1 MSSSDG
7 AAIETGE
14 DAENG
19 ESTVDYQI
27 EELIDRRTEEIEE
40 RIDDLQTEIE
50 EVDNYARISLGERR
64 VKGTEANLAEF
75 SESLTDFADR
85 TFTKT
90 NALES
95 QLEIQRLL
103 LAEVLEALAE
113 ADVEVDVSE
122 VTSYQEDQLVMSA
135 SPEKRLQEAIEKHAT
150 D

>member
-1 MSSSDG
+1 M
-7 AAIETGE
+7 ETDE
-14 DAENG
+14 DAEG
-19 ESTVDYQI
+19 VESTVDYQI

-40 RIDDLQTEIE
+40 RIDDLQADLE

-103 LAEVLEALAE
+103 LAEMLEALAA
-113 ADVEVDVSE
+113 ADIEVDVSDVE
-122 VTSYQEDQLVMSA
+122 QHQEGQLVMSA
-135 SPEKRLQEAIEKHAT
+135 SPEERLHEAMEKHST